1 MQCKSNKSNNINKV
15 SIDGKFI
22 KDGNE
27 CILLSGE
34 YKDRTIIVEYMDDY
48 TGEVLE
54 IGAHELD
61 DTTAMNIYIQFEN
74 KTGIEIDYRNLN
86 NI

>member
-34 YKDRTIIVEYMDDY
+34 YKDRTIIVEYMDDS
-48 TGEVLE
+48 TGEVFE

>member
-1 MQCKSNKSNNINKV
+1 
-15 SIDGKFI
+15 
-22 KDGNE
+22 
-27 CILLSGE
+27 
-34 YKDRTIIVEYMDDY
+34 MDDS

-61 DTTAMNIYIQFEN
+61 DTTAMNICIQFEN
-74 KTGIEIDYRNLN
+74 KTGIEIGYRNLN

>member
-1 MQCKSNKSNNINKV
+1 
-15 SIDGKFI
+15 
-22 KDGNE
+22 
-27 CILLSGE
+27 
-34 YKDRTIIVEYMDDY
+34 MDDS

-61 DTTAMNIYIQFEN
+61 DTTAMNIYIQFEK

>member
-22 KDGNE
+22 KDCNE
-27 CILLSGE
+27 YILLSGE
-34 YKDRTIIVEYMDDY
+34 YKDRTIIVEYMDDS

-61 DTTAMNIYIQFEN
+61 DTTAMNIYIQFEK

-86 NI
+86 TI

>member
-1 MQCKSNKSNNINKV
+1 MNKV

-27 CILLSGE
+27 CILLSDE
-34 YKDRTIIVEYMDDY
+34 YKDRTIIVGYVDDS
-48 TGEVLE
+48 TAEVLE

-61 DTTAMNIYIQFEN
+61 DTTAINICIQFEK
-74 KTGIEIDYRNLN
+74 KTGIEIDYINLN
-86 NI
+86 TI

>member
-1 MQCKSNKSNNINKV
+1 MVDS
-15 SIDGKFI
+15 
-22 KDGNE
+22 
-27 CILLSGE
+27 
-34 YKDRTIIVEYMDDY
+34 

-61 DTTAMNIYIQFEN
+61 DTTAMNIYIQFEK

-86 NI
+86 TI

>member
-1 MQCKSNKSNNINKV
+1 MNKV

-22 KDGNE
+22 KDDNE

-34 YKDRTIIVEYMDDY
+34 YKDRTIIVEYMDDS

-61 DTTAMNIYIQFEN
+61 DTTAITICIQFEK
-74 KTGIEIDYRNLN
+74 KTGIEIDYKNLN
-86 NI
+86 TI

>member
-1 MQCKSNKSNNINKV
+1 MNKV

-22 KDGNE
+22 KDDNE

-34 YKDRTIIVEYMDDY
+34 YKDRTIIVGYMDDS

-61 DTTAMNIYIQFEN
+61 DTTAINICIQFEK
-74 KTGIEIDYRNLN
+74 KTGIEIDYINLN
-86 NI
+86 TI

>member
-34 YKDRTIIVEYMDDY
+34 YKDRTIIVEYMDDS

-61 DTTAMNIYIQFEN
+61 DTTAMNICIQFEN

-86 NI
+86 TI

>member
-1 MQCKSNKSNNINKV
+1 MNKV

-34 YKDRTIIVEYMDDY
+34 YKDRTIIV
-48 TGEVLE
+48 
-54 IGAHELD
+54 
-61 DTTAMNIYIQFEN
+61 
-74 KTGIEIDYRNLN
+74 
-86 NI
+86 

>member
-34 YKDRTIIVEYMDDY
+34 YKDRTIIVEYMVDS

-61 DTTAMNIYIQFEN
+61 DTTAMNIYIQFEK

-86 NI
+86 TI

>member
-1 MQCKSNKSNNINKV
+1 M
-15 SIDGKFI
+15 
-22 KDGNE
+22 
-27 CILLSGE
+27 
-34 YKDRTIIVEYMDDY
+34 IVEYMDDS
-48 TGEVLE
+48 TGKVLE

-61 DTTAMNIYIQFEN
+61 YTTAINICIQIDM

>member
-1 MQCKSNKSNNINKV
+1 MNKV

-22 KDGNE
+22 KGGNE

-34 YKDRTIIVEYMDDY
+34 YKDRTIIVGYMDDS

-61 DTTAMNIYIQFEN
+61 DTTAMNICIQFKK
-74 KTGIEIDYRNLN
+74 KTGIEIDYINLN
-86 NI
+86 II